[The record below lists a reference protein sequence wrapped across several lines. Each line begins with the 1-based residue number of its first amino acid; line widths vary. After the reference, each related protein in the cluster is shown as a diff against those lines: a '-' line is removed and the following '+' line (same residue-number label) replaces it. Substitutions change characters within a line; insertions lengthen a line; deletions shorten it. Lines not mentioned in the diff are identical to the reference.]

1 MSTTIVKASGLTC
14 QHCVMSL
21 TEELMEL
28 EAVTDLTVDL
38 VPEGHSTVT
47 IQHQGELRRSDIA
60 AAIAEA
66 GYTLLE
72 EH

>member
-38 VPEGHSTVT
+38 VPEGPSTVT
-47 IQHQGELRRSDIA
+47 IQHQGELKRSDIA